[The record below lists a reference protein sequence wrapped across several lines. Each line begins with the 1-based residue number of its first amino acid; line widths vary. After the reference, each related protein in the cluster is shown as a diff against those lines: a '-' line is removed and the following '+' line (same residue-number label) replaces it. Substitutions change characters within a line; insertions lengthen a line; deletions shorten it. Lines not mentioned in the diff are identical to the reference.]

1 MESEKP
7 KKNNPEVNQIAR
19 TFTLVGLIVVV
30 LLALHFLPKL
40 SVGET
45 ELRRVNL
52 LSDVLPEVE
61 SDGLDFMP
69 EVPEVPKAPLTP
81 PEGGTMVATAQASQ
95 APQAPLSAPKGAT
108 KAPSADSIT
117 IEAPSGAVGGASSSG
132 TAGGV
137 SSSGAAEGASTS
149 FILDYSQGGAGGM
162 HHFYQALANA
172 KKMNRPVRV
181 AYYGDS
187 FIEGDIF
194 TADLRELLQDQFG
207 GNGVGWVDCASQV
220 HGFRTTV
227 VHNFSGINEY
237 EVVKRPFKVTN
248 QGIAQRY
255 FTAANGAKI
264 NYKGSKVR
272 HHLNAW
278 DKAIFYLR
286 TDGGLTMRTTI
297 NGDTTLVNTVEG
309 SQNLQIVEHK
319 APQASKAAQAPP
331 SAPEGATIDP
341 SSDSKTIEA
350 PSGAVGGASPS
361 GAVGGAAASSSISS
375 VNYSFTSIG
384 AGTLLYGVAFE
395 GTKGVVVDNFSMR
408 GSAGYT
414 LSNIP
419 AATLAQFAARRPYDL
434 IVLHFGLNVANAKQ
448 ANYSGYTRQMGE
460 AIDHLRQ
467 AYPEASFLIVSMPD
481 RDQRTDAGLRTMKG
495 VEQLV
500 AYQQI
505 MASDHA
511 VSFFNLFEAMGG
523 RESMKGLVEQGMAN
537 KDYTHI
543 NFKGGRHLARLLYD
557 ALMAGYHSY
566 YD

>member
-69 EVPEVPKAPLTP
+69 EVPKVPEAPLLP

-108 KAPSADSIT
+108 IAPSADSIT

-162 HHFYQALANA
+162 RHFYQALANA

-319 APQASKAAQAPP
+319 APQASKAAQAAP
-331 SAPEGATIDP
+331 SAPEGATID
-341 SSDSKTIEA
+341 STSDSKTIEA
-350 PSGAVGGASPS
+350 PS

-375 VNYSFTSIG
+375 VNYSFTNIG

>member
-69 EVPEVPKAPLTP
+69 EVPETPQVPQ
-81 PEGGTMVATAQASQ
+81 V
-95 APQAPLSAPKGAT
+95 PQAPPSAPEGAT
-108 KAPSADSIT
+108 IDPSSESKT

-132 TAGGV
+132 AVGGA
-137 SSSGAAEGASTS
+137 SSSGAVGGASSSVAEGGASASTS

-162 HHFYQALANA
+162 RHFYQALANA

-319 APQASKAAQAPP
+319 APQASKAAQTLQAPP
-331 SAPEGATIDP
+331 SASEGATLDP

-350 PSGAVGGASPS
+350 PSGAVGGAS
-361 GAVGGAAASSSISS
+361 AISS
-375 VNYSFTSIG
+375 VSYSFSNIG

-434 IVLHFGLNVANAKQ
+434 IVLHYGLNVANAKQ

>member
-69 EVPEVPKAPLTP
+69 EVPETPQVPQ
-81 PEGGTMVATAQASQ
+81 V
-95 APQAPLSAPKGAT
+95 PQAPPSAPEGAT
-108 KAPSADSIT
+108 IDPSSESKT

-132 TAGGV
+132 AVGGA
-137 SSSGAAEGASTS
+137 SSSGIVGGASPSRAVGGASPSVAEGGASASTS
-149 FILDYSQGGAGGM
+149 SILDYSQGGAGGM
-162 HHFYQALANA
+162 RHFYQALANA

-237 EVVKRPFKVTN
+237 EVVKRPFKATN

-319 APQASKAAQAPP
+319 APQASKAAQILQAPP
-331 SAPEGATIDP
+331 SAPEGATLDP

-350 PSGAVGGASPS
+350 PSGAVGGAS
-361 GAVGGAAASSSISS
+361 AISS
-375 VNYSFTSIG
+375 VSYSFSNIG

-414 LSNIP
+414 LANIP

>member
-1 MESEKP
+1 MS
-7 KKNNPEVNQIAR
+7 
-19 TFTLVGLIVVV
+19 
-30 LLALHFLPKL
+30 
-40 SVGET
+40 
-45 ELRRVNL
+45 
-52 LSDVLPEVE
+52 
-61 SDGLDFMP
+61 
-69 EVPEVPKAPLTP
+69 
-81 PEGGTMVATAQASQ
+81 
-95 APQAPLSAPKGAT
+95 
-108 KAPSADSIT
+108 
-117 IEAPSGAVGGASSSG
+117 
-132 TAGGV
+132 
-137 SSSGAAEGASTS
+137 
-149 FILDYSQGGAGGM
+149 
-162 HHFYQALANA
+162 
-172 KKMNRPVRV
+172 
-181 AYYGDS
+181 
-187 FIEGDIF
+187 
-194 TADLRELLQDQFG
+194 
-207 GNGVGWVDCASQV
+207 
-220 HGFRTTV
+220 
-227 VHNFSGINEY
+227 
-237 EVVKRPFKVTN
+237 
-248 QGIAQRY
+248 
-255 FTAANGAKI
+255 
-264 NYKGSKVR
+264 
-272 HHLNAW
+272 
-278 DKAIFYLR
+278 
-286 TDGGLTMRTTI
+286 
-297 NGDTTLVNTVEG
+297 
-309 SQNLQIVEHK
+309 
-319 APQASKAAQAPP
+319 
-331 SAPEGATIDP
+331 
-341 SSDSKTIEA
+341 
-350 PSGAVGGASPS
+350 
-361 GAVGGAAASSSISS
+361 
-375 VNYSFTSIG
+375 YSFTSIG

-414 LSNIP
+414 LANIP

>member
-69 EVPEVPKAPLTP
+69 EVPETPQVPQ
-81 PEGGTMVATAQASQ
+81 V
-95 APQAPLSAPKGAT
+95 PQAPPSAPEGAT
-108 KAPSADSIT
+108 IDPSSESKT

-132 TAGGV
+132 AVGGA
-137 SSSGAAEGASTS
+137 SSSGAVGGASSSVAEGGASASTS

-162 HHFYQALANA
+162 RHFYQALANA

-319 APQASKAAQAPP
+319 APQASKAAQTLQAPP
-331 SAPEGATIDP
+331 SASEGATIDP

-350 PSGAVGGASPS
+350 PSGAVGGAS
-361 GAVGGAAASSSISS
+361 AISS
-375 VNYSFTSIG
+375 VSYSFTSIG

-434 IVLHFGLNVANAKQ
+434 IVLHYGLNVANAKQ

-557 ALMAGYHSY
+557 ALMAGFHSY